1 MVVYAICDKFGIIS
15 LQTKSKDNV
24 ITSSMIMAYASEK
37 RAKEKLELIKK
48 LYDMDE
54 FLSSYSYLNEDDY
67 YATYNAIMEML
78 KEKHPYMEMEEI

>member
-1 MVVYAICDKFGIIS
+1 MTVYAICDKFGIIS

-54 FLSSYSYLNEDDY
+54 FY
-67 YATYNAIMEML
+67 I
-78 KEKHPYMEMEEI
+78 KEVETDLI

>member
-15 LQTKSKDNV
+15 LQTKSKNDV

-48 LYDMDE
+48 LNDMDE
-54 FLSSYSYLNEDDY
+54 FY
-67 YATYNAIMEML
+67 I
-78 KEKHPYMEMEEI
+78 KEVETDLL

>member
-54 FLSSYSYLNEDDY
+54 FY
-67 YATYNAIMEML
+67 I
-78 KEKHPYMEMEEI
+78 KEVETDLI

>member
-15 LQTKSKDNV
+15 LQTKSKNNV

-54 FLSSYSYLNEDDY
+54 FYV
-67 YATYNAIMEML
+67 
-78 KEKHPYMEMEEI
+78 KEVETDLI

>member
-1 MVVYAICDKFGIIS
+1 MVVYAICDKFGVIS

-37 RAKEKLELIKK
+37 RAREKLELIKK

-54 FLSSYSYLNEDDY
+54 FY
-67 YATYNAIMEML
+67 IR
-78 KEKHPYMEMEEI
+78 EMETDLL

>member
-1 MVVYAICDKFGIIS
+1 MTVYAICDKFGIIS

-37 RAKEKLELIKK
+37 RAKEKLELIKQ

-54 FLSSYSYLNEDDY
+54 FY
-67 YATYNAIMEML
+67 I
-78 KEKHPYMEMEEI
+78 KEVETDLI

>member
-15 LQTKSKDNV
+15 LKTKSKDNV

-37 RAKEKLELIKK
+37 RAKEKLELIRK

-54 FLSSYSYLNEDDY
+54 FY
-67 YATYNAIMEML
+67 I
-78 KEKHPYMEMEEI
+78 KEVETDLV

>member
-15 LQTKSKDNV
+15 LQTKSKNNV
-24 ITSSMIMAYASEK
+24 ITSSMIMAYAIEK

-54 FLSSYSYLNEDDY
+54 FY
-67 YATYNAIMEML
+67 I
-78 KEKHPYMEMEEI
+78 KEVETDLI

>member
-37 RAKEKLELIKK
+37 RAREKLELIKK

-54 FLSSYSYLNEDDY
+54 FY
-67 YATYNAIMEML
+67 I
-78 KEKHPYMEMEEI
+78 KEVETDLI

>member
-1 MVVYAICDKFGIIS
+1 MTVYVICDKFGIIS

-37 RAKEKLELIKK
+37 RAKEKLELVRK

-54 FLSSYSYLNEDDY
+54 FY
-67 YATYNAIMEML
+67 I
-78 KEKHPYMEMEEI
+78 KEVETDLI

>member
-15 LQTKSKDNV
+15 LHTKSKDNV

-54 FLSSYSYLNEDDY
+54 FY
-67 YATYNAIMEML
+67 I
-78 KEKHPYMEMEEI
+78 KEVETDLL

>member
-37 RAKEKLELIKK
+37 RAKEKLELVRK

-54 FLSSYSYLNEDDY
+54 FY
-67 YATYNAIMEML
+67 I
-78 KEKHPYMEMEEI
+78 KEVETDLI

>member
-15 LQTKSKDNV
+15 LQTKSKNNI

-54 FLSSYSYLNEDDY
+54 FY
-67 YATYNAIMEML
+67 I
-78 KEKHPYMEMEEI
+78 KEVETDLI

>member
-15 LQTKSKDNV
+15 LQTKSKSNV

-54 FLSSYSYLNEDDY
+54 FY
-67 YATYNAIMEML
+67 I
-78 KEKHPYMEMEEI
+78 KEVETDLI

>member
-15 LQTKSKDNV
+15 LQTKSKNNV

-37 RAKEKLELIKK
+37 RAKEKLELIRK

-54 FLSSYSYLNEDDY
+54 EELHTKMWNNNFMTSLPHFARDVYGC
-67 YATYNAIMEML
+67 
-78 KEKHPYMEMEEI
+78 KE

>member
-37 RAKEKLELIKK
+37 RAKEKLELIRK

-54 FLSSYSYLNEDDY
+54 FH
-67 YATYNAIMEML
+67 I
-78 KEKHPYMEMEEI
+78 KEVETDLL

>member
-37 RAKEKLELIKK
+37 RAKEKLELIRE

-54 FLSSYSYLNEDDY
+54 FY
-67 YATYNAIMEML
+67 I
-78 KEKHPYMEMEEI
+78 KEVETDLL

>member
-1 MVVYAICDKFGIIS
+1 MIVYAICDKFGIIS
-15 LQTKSKDNV
+15 LQTKSKDNT

-54 FLSSYSYLNEDDY
+54 FY
-67 YATYNAIMEML
+67 I
-78 KEKHPYMEMEEI
+78 KEMETDLL

>member
-1 MVVYAICDKFGIIS
+1 MTVYAICDKFGIIS

-37 RAKEKLELIKK
+37 RAKEKLELIRK

-54 FLSSYSYLNEDDY
+54 FY
-67 YATYNAIMEML
+67 I
-78 KEKHPYMEMEEI
+78 KEVETDLI

>member
-37 RAKEKLELIKK
+37 RAREKLELIRK

-54 FLSSYSYLNEDDY
+54 FY
-67 YATYNAIMEML
+67 I
-78 KEKHPYMEMEEI
+78 KEVETDLI

>member
-15 LQTKSKDNV
+15 LQTKSKNNV
-24 ITSSMIMAYASEK
+24 ITSSMIMAYVSEK

-54 FLSSYSYLNEDDY
+54 FY
-67 YATYNAIMEML
+67 I
-78 KEKHPYMEMEEI
+78 KEVETDLI

>member
-24 ITSSMIMAYASEK
+24 VTSSMIMAYASEK
-37 RAKEKLELIKK
+37 RAKEKLELIRK

-54 FLSSYSYLNEDDY
+54 FY
-67 YATYNAIMEML
+67 I
-78 KEKHPYMEMEEI
+78 KEVETDLI

>member
-54 FLSSYSYLNEDDY
+54 FY
-67 YATYNAIMEML
+67 I
-78 KEKHPYMEMEEI
+78 KEVETDLLWI

>member
-1 MVVYAICDKFGIIS
+1 MIVYAICDKFGIIS

-37 RAKEKLELIKK
+37 RAKEKLELIRK

-54 FLSSYSYLNEDDY
+54 FY
-67 YATYNAIMEML
+67 I
-78 KEKHPYMEMEEI
+78 KEVETDLI